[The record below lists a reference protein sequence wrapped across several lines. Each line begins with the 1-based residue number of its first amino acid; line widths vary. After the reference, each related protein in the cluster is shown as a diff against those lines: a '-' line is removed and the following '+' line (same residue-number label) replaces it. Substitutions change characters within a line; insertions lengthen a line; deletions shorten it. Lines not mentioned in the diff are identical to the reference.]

1 MSPLPPPPKP
11 WVVEASLFD
20 EDMNPRVLYS
30 SSTCALARA
39 VSALHSRKVYPSAL
53 TRCTHGHQ
61 KKYGSRCFLS
71 HGVGIRTWSQEEYE
85 SDASAQK
92 LHRTLAQKVETKSE
106 LKQRK
111 KEEGE
116 TRAKFFDAERP
127 SAPAAAPAV
136 ITV

>member
-1 MSPLPPPPKP
+1 M
-11 WVVEASLFD
+11 VEASLFD
-20 EDMNPRVLYS
+20 EQMHPRVLYS

-71 HGVGIRTWSQEEYE
+71 HGVGIRTWRTREEYE
-85 SDASAQK
+85 SDASAVK
-92 LHRTLAQKVETKSE
+92 LHRTLAQKVETKSQ

-111 KEEGE
+111 KKEADSRSMYFEEQQ
-116 TRAKFFDAERP
+116 
-127 SAPAAAPAV
+127 SAAAAAAPAV
-136 ITV
+136 VTV